1 MRARVATAALA
12 LAFAAVAVAGAA
24 VAAVQPGEERGISKT
39 VSRAALPGGLALTV
53 EPGSVAVE
61 RGALRAPLSLLG
73 RVALPRALKG
83 VEADDSGHI
92 IVTITDSCDQDHAV
106 PLTLADLNA
115 RLDDVAAETSAA
127 AQLKAGKPGDAVQ
140 TLAPLLAR
148 APIATYG
155 RVVTEPALA
164 ALARRPEL
172 AKLHA
177 KPKGT
182 AKLVLG
188 KGDVTMAGKGKAP
201 GLLAVSTRHRLIA
214 AIAGPQ
220 SRGSCAGDADLLLLD
235 LTGAEVTRLP
245 LYATA
250 EMTTDGD
257 KGCPF
262 ARPARPRIAARVAAA
277 QRLLADLGFSPA
289 TGEVATISP
298 RGELGMG
305 GYAQFPRAQ
314 LRLIRV
320 PEGITVQGK
329 GGELQTAASTDRGQ
343 LDAAVYLPDLAVIV
357 VRWLSELKSC
367 AGVDPAGIQVIP
379 VKP

>member
-1 MRARVATAALA
+1 LRASVAAVATAI
-12 LAFAAVAVAGAA
+12 AAVVVVGAA
-24 VAAVQPGEERGISKT
+24 AAAVQPGEERGLSKT

-61 RGALRAPLSLLG
+61 RGGLRAPLSLLG

-92 IVTITDSCDQDHAV
+92 IATITDSCDQDHAV
-106 PLTLADLNA
+106 TLTLADLNA
-115 RLDDVAAETSAA
+115 RLDDVAAETVAA
-127 AQLKAGKPGDAVQ
+127 AQVEAGRPADAVR
-140 TLAPLLAR
+140 TLSPLLAR
-148 APIATYG
+148 APIATYA
-155 RVVTEPALA
+155 RVVTAPALA
-164 ALARRPEL
+164 SLVRRPEL
-172 AKLHA
+172 AKLRG
-177 KPKGT
+177 KPTGT
-182 AKLVLG
+182 AKLALG
-188 KGDVTMAGKGKAP
+188 KGDVTMAGKGTAP

-214 AIAGPQ
+214 AIAGPRN
-220 SRGSCAGDADLLLLD
+220 RGSCAGDADLLLLD

-250 EMTTDGD
+250 EKTIDED

-262 ARPARPRIAARVAAA
+262 ARPARPKIGARVAAA

-289 TGEVATISP
+289 AAEVAAISP

-305 GYAQFPRAQ
+305 GSAQFPRAQ
-314 LRLIRV
+314 LRLTRG
-320 PEGITVQGK
+320 PEGITVHGK
-329 GGELQTAASTDRGQ
+329 GGELQIAGSTDGGQ
-343 LDAAVYLPDLAVIV
+343 LDAALYLPDLAVVV